1 MTTPF
6 NRTIPLSLYIH
17 LPWCIQKCPYC
28 DFNSYGITQ
37 HPMTEQAYVAALLE
51 DFTETLPLIW
61 GRRLVSIFFGGG
73 TPSLFSA
80 ESIAEILNGIQTLLP
95 FNKEHVEITLEAN
108 PGTFEYEKFKDF
120 KAAGINRISLGVQS
134 FDDQQLKRLGRVHS
148 SDNALEA
155 CRALRELNVN
165 FNIDLMYGLPHQTI
179 ESALSD
185 LHTAIT
191 CEPKHLSW
199 YHLTME
205 PNTVF
210 YQRPPEGLPNDDFVA
225 DMEDAG
231 RAYLASAGLQRY
243 EVSAYAR
250 EGFESVHNLN
260 YWTFGDYVGIG
271 AGAHG
276 KITDASTGVITR
288 HTKQKVPANY
298 LNPEL
303 PFTSSTRALNADEL
317 PVEFMM
323 NALRLKNG
331 FEWDEFE
338 SRTGLSRAVL
348 MPALEHARDDG
359 FVLMDDQRVW
369 PTDHGY
375 LFLNNLLG
383 YF

>member
-1 MTTPF
+1 MH
-6 NRTIPLSLYIH
+6 NHTIPLALYIH

-37 HPMTEQAYVAALLE
+37 HPMTEKAYVAALLE

-80 ESIAEILNGIQTLLP
+80 ESIGEILSGIQTLLP
-95 FNKEHVEITLEAN
+95 FNMEHTEITLEAN

-120 KAAGINRISLGVQS
+120 KSVGINRISLGVQS

-155 CRALRELNVN
+155 CRALRELGFN

-185 LHTAIT
+185 LRTAIQ

-210 YQRPPEGLPNDDFVA
+210 YQRPPEGLPEDDFVA
-225 DMEDAG
+225 DMEEAG
-231 RAYLASAGLQRY
+231 REYLASVGLNRY

-276 KITDASTGVITR
+276 KLTDASTGIITR
-288 HTKQKVPANY
+288 YTKQKVPANY

-303 PFTSSTRALNADEL
+303 PFTSGTRVLSEDEL

-323 NALRLKNG
+323 NALRLKHG

-338 SRTGLSRAVL
+338 SHAGLARDVL
-348 MPALEHARDDG
+348 MPALENARTDG
-359 FVLMDDQRVW
+359 FVLFDEKKVW
-369 PTDHGY
+369 PTERGF
-375 LFLNNLLG
+375 LFLNDLLA

>member
-1 MTTPF
+1 
-6 NRTIPLSLYIH
+6 
-17 LPWCIQKCPYC
+17 
-28 DFNSYGITQ
+28 
-37 HPMTEQAYVAALLE
+37 MTEKAYVAALLE

-61 GRRLVSIFFGGG
+61 GRRLVSIFLGGG

-80 ESIAEILNGIQTLLP
+80 ESIGEILTGIQTLLP
-95 FNKEHVEITLEAN
+95 FNMEHIEITLEAN

-120 KAAGINRISLGVQS
+120 KAVGVNRISLGVQS

-155 CRALRELNVN
+155 CRALRELGFN

-185 LHTAIT
+185 LHTAIQ

-210 YQRPPEGLPNDDFVA
+210 YSRPPEGLPEDDFVA

-231 RAYLASAGLQRY
+231 RAYLAQAGLNRY

-250 EGFESVHNLN
+250 EGFESVHNMN

-276 KITDASTGVITR
+276 KLTDASTSIITR
-288 HTKQKVPANY
+288 YTKQKVPANY
-298 LNPEL
+298 LNPEM
-303 PFTSSTRALNADEL
+303 PFTSNTRVLDKDEL

-323 NALRLKNG
+323 NALRLKHG
-331 FEWDEFE
+331 FEWVEFE
-338 SRTGLSRAVL
+338 SRTGLDRAVL
-348 MPALEHARDDG
+348 MPALERAHADG
-359 FVLMDDQRVW
+359 FVLFDDVKVW
-369 PTDHGY
+369 PTERGY
-375 LFLNNLLG
+375 LFLNDLLTE
-383 YF
+383 YLLF